1 MSRAVD
7 STARAMAG
15 EALSRLDNGGSGSG
29 GTTVDAYSKLET
41 DNLLNAK
48 VDDVEFT
55 PIKALAESNE
65 INITYLA
72 NNKAEK
78 TEVNALSELVADI
91 DSEVDLKA
99 NASDVYTKTE
109 TNTAISDKV
118 AEIVANAP
126 EDFDTLKEMS
136 DWIDSH
142 EDSASAMNTAIKQN
156 TSDIANLKATAETTA
171 TEIASIKSDVA
182 INRTTLGTECK
193 NLLPYK
199 FVNGV
204 AGGVVINVDDDGI
217 VTLQGTTTTS
227 LTYNVNFLTPL
238 QFDRDVFITGASS
251 LTNIIYSCK
260 TDVKINGSNY
270 PTIGTKGLLIPA
282 GVTISYLYLQQ
293 TATGKEVSATIEP
306 MIVYA
311 DVLDRTYEPY
321 QPSLQEQITA
331 NANNVSDMMTGVY
344 LHNKASYGVFTEGY
358 VMRVGNQV
366 HINCK
371 VEFTR
376 ATGQWIGDIITFPF
390 KVKSP
395 NSDGSKYTI
404 ANTQSDGRT
413 TSIYINEG
421 SKSFFSST
429 TFSVGDVIEIKGL
442 ILDMYVDDTAT
453 TQEA

>member
-1 MSRAVD
+1 MPRAVD

-99 NASDVYTKTE
+99 NKADVYTKAE

-126 EDFDTLKEMS
+126 EDFDTLKELA

-156 TSDIANLKATAETTA
+156 TSDIATLKATDETTA
-171 TEIASIKSDVA
+171 TEIASLQEQVTANADNILALNPIGLVGKSSSTISKGDKLWYKMCRIRVANNYDHFRFVA
-182 INRTTLGTECK
+182 IHGTTISKITIRTTYNASGTVTIDSTLSSTESIFVSAEGQLGFHQDGNYVDVYMKTGSISHSMIFSVLGLRSE
-193 NLLPYK
+193 
-199 FVNGV
+199 NGY
-204 AGGVVINVDDDGI
+204 NSNK
-217 VTLQGTTTTS
+217 S
-227 LTYNVNFLTPL
+227 LTM
-238 QFDRDVFITGASS
+238 
-251 LTNIIYSCK
+251 
-260 TDVKINGSNY
+260 INGS
-270 PTIGTKGLLIPA
+270 
-282 GVTISYLYLQQ
+282 
-293 TATGKEVSATIEP
+293 TGE
-306 MIVYA
+306 
-311 DVLDRTYEPY
+311 
-321 QPSLQEQITA
+321 
-331 NANNVSDMMTGVY
+331 
-344 LHNKASYGVFTEGY
+344 
-358 VMRVGNQV
+358 
-366 HINCK
+366 
-371 VEFTR
+371 
-376 ATGQWIGDIITFPF
+376 
-390 KVKSP
+390 
-395 NSDGSKYTI
+395 
-404 ANTQSDGRT
+404 
-413 TSIYINEG
+413 
-421 SKSFFSST
+421 ST
-429 TFSVGDVIEIKGL
+429 DPEMFLT
-442 ILDMYVDDTAT
+442 TAT

>member
-48 VDDVEFT
+48 VDDIEFT

-99 NASDVYTKTE
+99 NASDVYTKAE

-126 EDFDTLKEMS
+126 EDFDTLKELA

-156 TSDIANLKATAETTA
+156 TSDIAILKATDETTA
-171 TEIASIKSDVA
+171 TEIASVKSDVA
-182 INRTTLGTECK
+182 INRTTLGVQCK
-193 NLLPYK
+193 NLLK
-199 FVNGV
+199 VTATTKEDMGITFTVNNDKSITVNGKC
-204 AGGVVINVDDDGI
+204 
-217 VTLQGTTTTS
+217 THTS
-227 LTYNVNFLTPL
+227 TIYYTIGSFIA
-238 QFDRDVFITGASS
+238 QSDAEYIITGYPDTDTAVD
-251 LTNIIYSCK
+251 TNLGYLQY
-260 TDVKINGSNY
+260 GA
-270 PTIGTKGLLIPA
+270 TIVRALETRVTMTKGE
-282 GVTISYLYLQQ
+282 
-293 TATGKEVSATIEP
+293 KIELMLCVKSGSVIDNRIFKP
-306 MIVYA
+306 MIRYA
-311 DVLDRTYEPY
+311 DITDDTYEPY
-321 QPSLQEQITA
+321 QPSLQEQVTA
-331 NANNVSDMMTGVY
+331 
-344 LHNKASYGVFTEGY
+344 LTERI
-358 VMRVGNQV
+358 VAL
-366 HINCK
+366 
-371 VEFTR
+371 ESALT
-376 ATGQWIGDIITFPF
+376 
-390 KVKSP
+390 
-395 NSDGSKYTI
+395 
-404 ANTQSDGRT
+404 
-413 TSIYINEG
+413 
-421 SKSFFSST
+421 
-429 TFSVGDVIEIKGL
+429 
-442 ILDMYVDDTAT
+442 TAT

>member
-91 DSEVDLKA
+91 DSKVDLKA

-156 TSDIANLKATAETTA
+156 TSDIATLKATDENTS
-171 TEIASIKSDVA
+171 TEIASIKNNVA
-182 INRTTLGTECK
+182 INRTTLGVQHK
-193 NLLPYK
+193 NLLKLSHLAGHSYTNSTGSVTWQ
-199 FVNGV
+199 FNNDYSVSMTVNSSITNG
-204 AGGVVINVDDDGI
+204 AAYEYGE
-217 VTLQGTTTTS
+217 VTLNEGIYILTVEGYTTPNATHTQLYAVNSNGAEKWIANLSSVESEITVSKKTTYV
-227 LTYNVNFLTPL
+227 LKAYRNNTIAV
-238 QFDRDVFITGASS
+238 
-251 LTNIIYSCK
+251 
-260 TDVKINGSNY
+260 GS
-270 PTIGTKGLLIPA
+270 
-282 GVTISYLYLQQ
+282 
-293 TATGKEVSATIEP
+293 KETFYP
-306 MIVYA
+306 MIRYA
-311 DVLDRTYEPY
+311 DITDDTYEPY
-321 QPSLQEQITA
+321 QPSLQEQVTA
-331 NANNVSDMMTGVY
+331 
-344 LHNKASYGVFTEGY
+344 LTERI
-358 VMRVGNQV
+358 VAL
-366 HINCK
+366 
-371 VEFTR
+371 ETAL
-376 ATGQWIGDIITFPF
+376 AT
-390 KVKSP
+390 S
-395 NSDGSKYTI
+395 
-404 ANTQSDGRT
+404 
-413 TSIYINEG
+413 E
-421 SKSFFSST
+421 
-429 TFSVGDVIEIKGL
+429 
-442 ILDMYVDDTAT
+442 
-453 TQEA
+453 EA

>member
-1 MSRAVD
+1 MVD

-99 NASDVYTKTE
+99 NKADVYTKAE

-156 TSDIANLKATAETTA
+156 TSDIANLKATDETTS

-182 INRTTLGTECK
+182 INKTALGIECK
-193 NLLPYK
+193 NLCP
-199 FVNGV
+199 VNSASVPDGGGYFIGIYYEHYPLFLKQGKYLITLKTNTN
-204 AGGVVINVDDDGI
+204 AGGIGI
-217 VTLQGTTTTS
+217 HFYDKSETLMKKYEFDNALS
-227 LTYNVNFLTPL
+227 VKIEVEL
-238 QFDRDVFITGASS
+238 DRDAYYMLGYCNSVAE
-251 LTNIIYSCK
+251 
-260 TDVKINGSNY
+260 
-270 PTIGTKGLLIPA
+270 
-282 GVTISYLYLQQ
+282 ISDIMLR
-293 TATGKEVSATIEP
+293 
-306 MIVYA
+306 YA
-311 DVLDRTYEPY
+311 DITDDTYEPY
-321 QPSLQEQITA
+321 QPSLQEQ
-331 NANNVSDMMTGVY
+331 
-344 LHNKASYGVFTEGY
+344 L
-358 VMRVGNQV
+358 
-366 HINCK
+366 
-371 VEFTR
+371 
-376 ATGQWIGDIITFPF
+376 
-390 KVKSP
+390 
-395 NSDGSKYTI
+395 NS
-404 ANTQSDGRT
+404 ALAR
-413 TSIYINEG
+413 
-421 SKSFFSST
+421 
-429 TFSVGDVIEIKGL
+429 IEAL
-442 ILDMYVDDTAT
+442 ESALTTAT

>member
-99 NASDVYTKTE
+99 NASDVYTKSE

-126 EDFDTLKEMS
+126 EDFDTLKELA

-156 TSDIANLKATAETTA
+156 TSDIATLKATDETTA
-171 TEIASIKSDVA
+171 TEIASVKSDVA
-182 INRTTLGTECK
+182 INRTTLGVQCK
-193 NLLPYK
+193 NLLPFPDTITKGGIIFTCDANGYMSADIADNDIRQWTPANSQYSIVLK
-199 FVNGV
+199 KGTYTLSFVSSTVCTNAYGNIYIMVTNGE
-204 AGGVVINVDDDGI
+204 VIANVGQTNYAKKEKGSVNFSIDSEQTI
-217 VTLQGTTTTS
+217 YVMAKIFNGTTAIMIRHA
-227 LTYNVNFLTPL
+227 
-238 QFDRDVFITGASS
+238 DIT
-251 LTNIIYSCK
+251 
-260 TDVKINGSNY
+260 D
-270 PTIGTKGLLIPA
+270 
-282 GVTISYLYLQQ
+282 
-293 TATGKEVSATIEP
+293 
-306 MIVYA
+306 
-311 DVLDRTYEPY
+311 DTYEPY
-321 QPSLQEQITA
+321 QPSLQEQVTA
-331 NANNVSDMMTGVY
+331 
-344 LHNKASYGVFTEGY
+344 LTERI
-358 VMRVGNQV
+358 VAL
-366 HINCK
+366 
-371 VEFTR
+371 ESALT
-376 ATGQWIGDIITFPF
+376 
-390 KVKSP
+390 
-395 NSDGSKYTI
+395 
-404 ANTQSDGRT
+404 
-413 TSIYINEG
+413 
-421 SKSFFSST
+421 
-429 TFSVGDVIEIKGL
+429 
-442 ILDMYVDDTAT
+442 TAT

>member
-156 TSDIANLKATAETTA
+156 TSDIANLKSTDESTA
-171 TEIASIKSDVA
+171 TEIASVKSDVA
-182 INRTTLGTECK
+182 INKTALGTECK
-193 NLLPYK
+193 NLFNIKTFKQATTYLGITYVSNDDKSVNLSGTCSGTYTLELGSIHLKSGNSYK
-199 FVNGV
+199 
-204 AGGVVINVDDDGI
+204 
-217 VTLQGTTTTS
+217 
-227 LTYNVNFLTPL
+227 
-238 QFDRDVFITGASS
+238 
-251 LTNIIYSCK
+251 IIGNEIAYSGL
-260 TDVKINGSNY
+260 NGSSTVVDVGKSKTVNVTQDCDLRIFKWFGKGNEY
-270 PTIGTKGLLIPA
+270 NTTIY
-282 GVTISYLYLQQ
+282 VM
-293 TATGKEVSATIEP
+293 VC
-306 MIVYA
+306 YA
-311 DVLDRTYEPY
+311 DITDDTYEPY
-321 QPSLQEQITA
+321 QPSLQEQVTA
-331 NANNVSDMMTGVY
+331 
-344 LHNKASYGVFTEGY
+344 LTERI
-358 VMRVGNQV
+358 VAL
-366 HINCK
+366 
-371 VEFTR
+371 ESALT
-376 ATGQWIGDIITFPF
+376 
-390 KVKSP
+390 
-395 NSDGSKYTI
+395 
-404 ANTQSDGRT
+404 
-413 TSIYINEG
+413 
-421 SKSFFSST
+421 
-429 TFSVGDVIEIKGL
+429 
-442 ILDMYVDDTAT
+442 TAT